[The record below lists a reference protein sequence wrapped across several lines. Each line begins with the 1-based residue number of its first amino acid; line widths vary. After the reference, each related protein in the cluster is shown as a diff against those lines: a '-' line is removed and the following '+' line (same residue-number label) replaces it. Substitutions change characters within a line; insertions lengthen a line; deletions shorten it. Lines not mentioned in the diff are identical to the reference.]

1 MLVIP
6 GKTASGLY
14 FEKVVKLCR
23 GLSCSSNGS
32 VGVGGKAPE
41 DVHTPLTPVSLSL

>member
-23 GLSCSSNGS
+23 GLSCSSNSS
-32 VGVGGKAPE
+32 VGVGVNARE
-41 DVHTPLTPVSLSL
+41 DVHTSLTPVSLSL